1 MPISEEVKVKLNR
14 VLDMYDID
22 DNLRKFYYSKELEEE
37 YTIEDYK
44 FYSIRNIIDAYSEAN
59 KENISK
65 QFEICYMMIGMGHE
79 CVLVYEPRVKKY
91 MFRHGGGSSG
101 MDSYEIM
108 KYFETKFEPTR
119 QEFCKYLF
127 DFHTAIN
134 KIQNQE
140 TYSYMIMDS

>member
-37 YTIEDYK
+37 YTIEDCK

-79 CVLVYEPRVKKY
+79 CFIDNNHVIWR
-91 MFRHGGGSSG
+91 
-101 MDSYEIM
+101 I
-108 KYFETKFEPTR
+108 T
-119 QEFCKYLF
+119 
-127 DFHTAIN
+127 
-134 KIQNQE
+134 
-140 TYSYMIMDS
+140 